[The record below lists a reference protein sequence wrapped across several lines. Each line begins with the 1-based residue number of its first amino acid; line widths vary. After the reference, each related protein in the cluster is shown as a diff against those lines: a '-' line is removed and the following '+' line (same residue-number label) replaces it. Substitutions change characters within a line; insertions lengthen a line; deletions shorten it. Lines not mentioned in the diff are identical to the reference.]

1 MLAFRDTVRK
11 DAGHI
16 HLNNGLSYW
25 VVRALWRGLGCSNW
39 YRSCQY
45 FSTLKIPSGLFVG
58 TEGKKI
64 PWALKV

>member
-11 DAGHI
+11 DARHI
-16 HLNNGLSYW
+16 RLNNGLSYW
-25 VVRALWRGLGCSNW
+25 VVRTLWRGLDYSNR

-58 TEGKKI
+58 TEGKEKY
-64 PWALKV
+64 LGL